1 MKILL
6 LTIVTIFLSNNAFSQ
21 NDSLVYKRGMLIFK
35 GEKVRKFK
43 AKSNILQFKESPEMQ
58 ESIKAYKFN
67 YFLTS
72 FFSGFSGYM
81 LGSTL
86 DRYLNG
92 HLFEKQLIYGS
103 TSFALGVLF
112 KLSTNHSL
120 KKAVSIYNSKSSNN
134 ESSL

>member
-1 MKILL
+1 MNDKKKKNKI
-6 LTIVTIFLSNNAFSQ
+6 
-21 NDSLVYKRGMLIFK
+21 
-35 GEKVRKFK
+35 
-43 AKSNILQFKESPEMQ
+43 
-58 ESIKAYKFN
+58 
-67 YFLTS
+67 
-72 FFSGFSGYM
+72 
-81 LGSTL
+81 L

-134 ESSL
+134 ESSLNPVIFQNAESGLNVGLSYSF